1 MFDVGGQRSER
12 KKWIH
17 CFENVTSIIF
27 CVALSEYDQVLLE
40 ESQQVGSFWSLFY
53 SKTDS
58 LARIEWWK
66 VWSCSTRL
74 SILGGL
80 SGQVLSC
87 SWTRWIFSPKSFLA
101 RPWAITSLTTLAVTM
116 WIGRPSIYY
125 GGSIRSI
132 EHIWTCIHSKFPW
145 LPYGCYVADLVF
157 VQLNAS
163 NRHNKYSP
171 GICSRKGDHSTEC
184 LEGFWYP
191 LILVVFQ
198 SHGWH
203 SARVIPLRHSSQ
215 DGIRFSSF
223 DFFLYRHWRLRCSSD
238 PTGLFWVIF
247 VGYPWYGVFIS
258 FTWRIHIL
266 GGLSICIGWT
276 IYPLDFSFGAWD
288 FMNIRISFS
297 SFFFFYD
304 KKLFAYLCTTLH
316 VTWETAFWYPYSIS
330 SCFHFISFYHFL
342 FLNLAPASSDLAL
355 AIHIDFARMAWHLI
369 FFQQVADTQWL
380 LYNILYRVNIQ
391 FNTIMQHFSN
401 DE

>member
-66 VWSCSTRL
+66 VWFCSTPL
-74 SILGGL
+74 SIPGGL
-80 SGQVLSC
+80 SGQVSSC
-87 SWTRWIFSPKSFLA
+87 SWTRWIFSPRSFLA
-101 RPWAITSLTTLAVTM
+101 HPWAITSLTTPAVMM
-116 WIGRPSIYY
+116 WIGQRSICY

-223 DFFLYRHWRLRCSSD
+223 DFFCSCITACGCLLVHLQN
-238 PTGLFWVIF
+238 PNFL
-247 VGYPWYGVFIS
+247 P
-258 FTWRIHIL
+258 
-266 GGLSICIGWT
+266 LS
-276 IYPLDFSFGAWD
+276 
-288 FMNIRISFS
+288 N
-297 SFFFFYD
+297 
-304 KKLFAYLCTTLH
+304 
-316 VTWETAFWYPYSIS
+316 
-330 SCFHFISFYHFL
+330 
-342 FLNLAPASSDLAL
+342 
-355 AIHIDFARMAWHLI
+355 
-369 FFQQVADTQWL
+369 
-380 LYNILYRVNIQ
+380 
-391 FNTIMQHFSN
+391 
-401 DE
+401 